1 LCAKLNLQKEVPTGD
16 LLVSSIEEA
25 KETQKRPKRDPKETQ
40 KRPNRDPKE
49 TNLQTELP
57 TNDLS

>member
-1 LCAKLNLQKEVPTGD
+1 MCAKLNLQKEVPTGD

-25 KETQKRPKRDPKETQ
+25 KETQKRPKRDPKET
-40 KRPNRDPKE
+40 
-49 TNLQTELP
+49 NLQTELP